1 MPIYVPVLIALL
13 GGLALPLFRFQSR
26 RARSIYVFL
35 VTLAAAVCAWVVILA
50 PASAGV
56 TLVRITED
64 FVLSLRVDGF
74 SRVFMGLSS
83 FLWPLATL
91 YAFEYMAHEE
101 RENAFFTFYTLSFA
115 VTLLV
120 AMAEN
125 LFTMYVFYECLTL
138 VTLPL
143 VTHKNDAKSVFA
155 GRRYLCYNIGG
166 ASLGFIG
173 LMVLSRF
180 GGTGSFALGGLL
192 SAEQIAG
199 AENLL
204 RAVFVLAFVG
214 FSAKAAIFPLSGW
227 LPLAAVAPTPVTA
240 LLHAVAVVK
249 AGAFAAI
256 RLTYYCFGTELLY
269 GTWAQT
275 AVLCLSAFTIVYGAV
290 MAVREQ
296 HLKRRLAYSTVSN
309 LSYVLFGAALMT
321 PLGMVG
327 AMTHLVFHGIMKI
340 TLFYCAGAMLVK
352 TGREYV
358 QQMRGLYKS
367 MPYTVSVF
375 TLAGIAM
382 VGIPPFTG
390 FISKWNLIT
399 AAVAAPQIGS
409 TLGIVALILSSV
421 LSAVYLLYPAAV
433 MLFMKPDAGE
443 APAETRLDPSPLMKL
458 PLLILCAVI
467 VLLGMFSTPLID
479 YFTNVAFGLI

>member
-1 MPIYVPVLIALL
+1 MPLYVPVLCALL
-13 GGLALPLFRFQSR
+13 GGLLLPLFHFSSR
-26 RARSIYVFL
+26 RARSAYVFL
-35 VTLAAAVCAWVVILA
+35 VTLAASVCAWVVILS
-50 PASAGV
+50 PAQPEL
-56 TLVRITED
+56 TLIHITED
-64 FVLSLRVDGF
+64 FSLRLRADGMT
-74 SRVFMGLSS
+74 RVFMGLSS

-91 YAFEYMAHEE
+91 YAFEYMAHET

-120 AMAEN
+120 AMAAN
-125 LFTMYVFYECLTL
+125 LFTMYIFYECLTL

-143 VTHKNDAKSVFA
+143 VTHKNDARSAFA
-155 GRRYLCYNIGG
+155 GRRYLAYNIGG

-173 LMVLSRF
+173 LMFISF
-180 GGTGSFALGGLL
+180 YGGAGDFALGGLL
-192 SAEQIAG
+192 NPALIAG
-199 AENLL
+199 HEELL
-204 RAVFVLAFVG
+204 RAVFVLSFVG

-275 AVLCLSAFTIVYGAV
+275 IVLCLAAFTIVYGAV

-309 LSYVLFGAALMT
+309 LSYVLLGAALMT
-321 PLGMVG
+321 KAGMVG
-327 AMTHLVFHGIMKI
+327 ALTHLVFHGVMKI
-340 TLFYCAGAMLVK
+340 TLFYCAGAILIK

-358 QQMRGLYKS
+358 QDMRGLVKE
-367 MPYTVSVF
+367 MPFTVSVF
-375 TLAGIAM
+375 ALAGVAM

-390 FISKWNLIT
+390 FISKWNLIS

-409 TLGIVALILSSV
+409 TLGIAALLLSSV
-421 LSAVYLLYPAAV
+421 LSAVYLLYPASV
-433 MLFMKPDAGE
+433 MLFMKPDGAALLGR
-443 APAETRLDPSPLMKL
+443 RLDPSPLMKL

-479 YFTNVAFGLI
+479 FFTRVASGLT